1 MSIALLDTPFQI
13 TRQLAM
19 HFADACMNLNH
30 ADEPWGRDT
39 LRTLGDRTR
48 ECAPELVEHVRQQLA
63 TGASCIALRTSGAPL
78 PSSLNTADGPAR
90 MLGASTL
97 LGLNMAV
104 GFHPF
109 GFRQERAGALI
120 HDVLPEPGAEAKVS
134 SSGRVRFDLHAD
146 CAYLDRALRPEVLA
160 LICLHDETCTET
172 EIATLADVLEE
183 LSEDIV
189 HQLALPNYV
198 HRAPD
203 SFSGKPRERLSS
215 IIDRVDG
222 HWEIKVATHS
232 CEPRTA
238 GARHALG
245 ALIESARKHRQVCRW
260 APGQILMLKNRE
272 CLHGR
277 RAIRP
282 GARHLLRC
290 YGSTTQAPGAIVD
303 LEAMTSSRQDRSLA

>member
-1 MSIALLDTPFQI
+1 MSIAHLDTRFQI
-13 TRQLAM
+13 TRQLAA
-19 HFADACMNLNH
+19 HLADACMNLNH

-48 ECAPELVEHVRQQLA
+48 ECAPDLVEQVRRQLA
-63 TGASCIALRTSGAPL
+63 AGASCMALRTAGAPL
-78 PSSLNTADGPAR
+78 TSCLNAADGAGR
-90 MLGASTL
+90 MLGAATL

-120 HDVLPEPGAEAKVS
+120 HDVLPEPGAEARVS
-134 SSGRVRFDLHAD
+134 SSGRVQFDLHAD
-146 CAYLDRALRPEVLA
+146 CAYLDRALRPEILA
-160 LICLHDETCTET
+160 FICLHDETGTET

-189 HQLALPNYV
+189 HQLALPDYI
-198 HRAPD
+198 HRAPA
-203 SFSGKPRERLSS
+203 SFSGEPRERLSS

-232 CEPRTA
+232 CEPRTE

-245 ALIESARKHRQVCRW
+245 ALIESARKHRQACRW

-303 LEAMTSSRQDRSLA
+303 LAAMTSSGQHHSR